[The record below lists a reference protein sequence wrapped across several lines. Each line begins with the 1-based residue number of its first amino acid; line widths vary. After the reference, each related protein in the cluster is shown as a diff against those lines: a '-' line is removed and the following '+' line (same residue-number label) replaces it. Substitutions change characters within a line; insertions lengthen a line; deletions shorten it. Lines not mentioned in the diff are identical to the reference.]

1 MFHIDDLYSMDDQ
14 KLQEVAE
21 SMGMK
26 NASSSSRED
35 LLNHI
40 LDNQAI
46 DTAKDIMSKESSK
59 KKPVEKKPRAKRTP
73 AKKGADNPANPEAPA
88 TPEAGYPDT
97 APAEPDAQAAA
108 KKRGRKTK
116 GAELPMLPLDGMTA
130 PDPQPAPEASA
141 PAEASEAKAET
152 SQATGISPN
161 LCK

>member
-97 APAEPDAQAAA
+97 APAEPPGGCQEARPQNE
-108 KKRGRKTK
+108 RGR
-116 GAELPMLPLDGMTA
+116 AAD
-130 PDPQPAPEASA
+130 ASA
-141 PAEASEAKAET
+141 RRHDRS
-152 SQATGISPN
+152 
-161 LCK
+161 